1 MINRRSFNRRAI
13 PWGLIPLFV
22 ILLSSCAGLPLEASM
37 TSCPLQL
44 DYGNVREDLGLVLTA
59 MIDRAEGKIGEKIK
73 CDVSLHNIK
82 GRLEG
87 LSFFDGEYF
96 VLTLFDQKGEKIW
109 TTMPDFLI
117 GGPSRDMVLA
127 PDESLE
133 MSYLIPLEQAGEFQL
148 SVATTAS
155 VTYPAGSYYYYST
168 GLSVGLT
175 IRVS

>member
-1 MINRRSFNRRAI
+1 
-13 PWGLIPLFV
+13 
-22 ILLSSCAGLPLEASM
+22 M

-59 MIDRAEGKIGEKIK
+59 TIDRAEGKIGEKIK

-82 GRLEG
+82 GRLER

-109 TTMPDFLI
+109 TTMPNFLI

-127 PDESLE
+127 PDKKPEDVLPDSLRTGGRVSAE
-133 MSYLIPLEQAGEFQL
+133 GCNYGERYLP
-148 SVATTAS
+148 S
-155 VTYPAGSYYYYST
+155 AGS
-168 GLSVGLT
+168 
-175 IRVS
+175 